1 MRVGG
6 MVGERERRRSQ
17 SLEVLGLRAAR
28 PRRRLPLL
36 SRIVWRHIR
45 GVDAGLNKIEGRDPL
60 RHRRSRASPL

>member
-36 SRIVWRHIR
+36 SRIVWRHTCMHMCMCIC
-45 GVDAGLNKIEGRDPL
+45 VAD
-60 RHRRSRASPL
+60 